1 MKYQHN
7 KFKGCFRSDRSSRF
21 GASYTGSNIVIGSVF
36 AGLIAGTAVAQEP
49 TPNTFVD
56 VPVPQMTGW
65 NDVNY
70 LNVEPGIDGYSGASA
85 RTQIYTSE
93 AAKQAAETA
102 IQTDPNAPDIED
114 ALWTDSP
121 AAVYYALDDGSGRA
135 PGIQVVTDDFAF
147 PTNNCIMASGE
158 RVDEEFDT
166 VVPKLCSDPP
176 SSSKRYFLEVRTADT
191 PIDMVFDI
199 GLKDIRYGG
208 VKDPADDGGEA
219 LAAFRQEY
227 GIGRIY
233 RVIQKVI
240 NNTDERWVGVNV
252 ELGHGVGADF
262 ERFNFAEDGVAF
274 ELRNF
279 VPREFFEGET
289 GAPDIEVWQPERYA
303 TFSPKLFDDGSR
315 DRFDPGFFDDAA
327 GGLFPPQNT
336 GGDPEKSPF
345 IFSGTDAN
353 LNGSFGAITP
363 NHFSMVDAQA
373 MGSTLDQGVFG
384 YVLSDSLAPYVIAR
398 YDEGDPEGESDA
410 VEAWWDGSAWRY
422 GLAGSSDGLT
432 PPFDLVP
439 GAQLTDWATRLLGI
453 EPTEEDSVRYDSI
466 LGDDFATQNMD
477 VYIYIS
483 EGILDSEGVPKF
495 DNLTLRVEGVSVSDA
510 NLEGELGA
518 GTPAWI
524 VDGENNFE
532 SLSTFLITDEPV
544 ALNDL
549 VTTFEL
555 ITDPANGNFNGD
567 EFPLNIP
574 VLGNDL
580 FNGELLTSED
590 VTVTVDSV
598 DIVTDADPLKG
609 TATVNDSGDVPF
621 IEFTPVEGFTGL
633 ATFTYTVT
641 VTGTDSTGGGIT
653 GVTSNEATVAVR
665 VNPYPD
671 PDAPIAANDSAVTF
685 FDTPVSIDV
694 LANDTL
700 PEGTPTIEI
709 LDAPSPSQ
717 GTAVVENGA
726 ILFTPNED
734 YTAFDVP
741 ARFTYQVTVNEKV
754 SNSALITVRIDD
766 TPEIY
771 VPPAEPSD
779 GGGTLFGCSY
789 NPGAPFDPTLPLLAM
804 AAIAGLAYR
813 KRRQA

>member
-1 MKYQHN
+1 M
-7 KFKGCFRSDRSSRF
+7 
-21 GASYTGSNIVIGSVF
+21 
-36 AGLIAGTAVAQEP
+36 AQEP

-102 IQTDPNAPDIED
+102 IQTDPNASDIED

-158 RVDEEFDT
+158 RVDEELGT
-166 VVPKLCSDPP
+166 VVPKTCSDPA

-208 VKDPADDGGEA
+208 VKDPVDDGGEA
-219 LAAFRQEY
+219 LAAFREEF

-327 GGLFPPQNT
+327 GGLFPPQDT
-336 GGDPEKSPF
+336 SGDPEKSPF

-363 NHFSMVDAQA
+363 NHFSMADAQA
-373 MGSTLDQGVFG
+373 MGSTVEQGVFG
-384 YVLSDSLAPYVIAR
+384 YVLPDLLAPYVIAR
-398 YDEGDPEGESDA
+398 YDEGNPEGESDA
-410 VEAWWDGSAWRY
+410 LEAWWDGSAWRY
-422 GLAGSSDGLT
+422 GLAGDASGLN
-432 PPFDLVP
+432 PFGTVP
-439 GAQLTDWATRLLGI
+439 DTVLEQWAAKLLGI
-453 EPTEEDSVRYDSI
+453 DPGLLGDSVRYDSI

-483 EGILDSEGVPKF
+483 EGILDDSGVPKF
-495 DNLTLRVEGVSVSDA
+495 DNLTLRVTGVSTAEAGLATTD
-510 NLEGELGA
+510 LGNNIPSWIDERTCEVFE
-518 GTPAWI
+518 TPPCY
-524 VDGENNFE
+524 ENNFAPLV
-532 SLSTFLITDEPV
+532 SFLNEDAPV

-549 VTTFEL
+549 ATTVG
-555 ITDPANGNFNGD
+555 TDPVD
-567 EFPLNIP
+567 IEI
-574 VLGNDL
+574 LGNDIL
-580 FNGELLTSED
+580 RQELLQNRID
-590 VTVTVDSV
+590 ANAVTVVVNKKSDPTNGTVEIVDGVAEYTANADFSGSDSFTYSV
-598 DIVTDADPLKG
+598 TVTDADG
-609 TATVNDSGDVPF
+609 GDGVDFGTDVESNTATVTIQVDSP
-621 IEFTPVEGFTGL
+621 PV
-633 ATFTYTVT
+633 
-641 VTGTDSTGGGIT
+641 
-653 GVTSNEATVAVR
+653 
-665 VNPYPD
+665 
-671 PDAPIAANDSAVTF
+671 PDAPVAANDSAVTF
-685 FDTPVSIDV
+685 FDTPVTIDV

-700 PEGTPTIEI
+700 PEGAPTIDI
-709 LDAPSPSQ
+709 NNLPSASQ

-726 ILFTPNED
+726 IVFTPNEN

-741 ARFTYQVTVNEKV
+741 ARFTYQVTVNDKV
-754 SNSALITVRIDD
+754 SNSALVTVRIDD

-779 GGGTLFGCSY
+779 GDGGLFGCSY
-789 NPGAPFDPTLPLLAM
+789 NPGAPFDPTLPLLAL

-813 KRRQA
+813 KRSQA